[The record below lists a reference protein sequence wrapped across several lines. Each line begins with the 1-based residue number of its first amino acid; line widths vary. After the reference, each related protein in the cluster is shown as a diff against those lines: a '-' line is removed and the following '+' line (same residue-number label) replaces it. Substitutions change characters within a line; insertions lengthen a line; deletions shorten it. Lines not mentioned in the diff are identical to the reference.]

1 MDTIFVE
8 VFGGLEDPRVD
19 RTKKHL
25 LLDIIAIAI
34 CSVIS
39 GAESWEE
46 MEDFGHDQYAW
57 LSGFLN
63 LPNGIPSHDTI
74 SRVFGALNPVAF
86 QSACLD
92 WFKAIKEL
100 EPETVVALDG
110 KTLKGSA
117 RKQSGLK
124 GLHIV
129 NAWSC
134 ANGMSL
140 GQCKVDDKSN
150 EITAVPNLLK
160 QLALKGA
167 IVTLD
172 AMGCQKSITKD
183 IYETGAEYVIAVKK
197 NQGRLCEL
205 IEDTFSLNDQGEGT
219 LGVYAHEEVDAGHGR
234 IETRKIETVSA
245 AELGECLSK
254 DWSALNTL
262 IRVTSTRDIKD
273 VGQSVENRFYI
284 SSLSASDPK
293 KILSAIRSHWQVEN
307 CLHWSLDVTFSEDQS
322 RIHDDNAA
330 QNYSWMR
337 KFALGLLKNEKSFK
351 ASIRRK
357 QRKADR
363 STDYLSTVI
372 SRN

>member
-34 CSVIS
+34 CSVIA

-46 MEDFGHDQYAW
+46 MEDFARDQYAW
-57 LSGFLN
+57 LIGFLN

-74 SRVFGALNPVAF
+74 SRVFGALNPAEF
-86 QSACLD
+86 QKACME
-92 WFKAIKEL
+92 WFRSIKEL

-110 KTLKGSA
+110 KTLRGSA
-117 RKQSGLK
+117 RKRTGLK

-140 GQCKVDDKSN
+140 GQCKVDSKSN
-150 EITAVPNLLK
+150 EITAIPKLLK

-172 AMGCQKSITKD
+172 AMGCQKKITKD
-183 IYETGAEYVIAVKK
+183 IHEAGAEYVIAVKK
-197 NQGRLCEL
+197 NQGRLCEA
-205 IEDTFSLNDQGEGT
+205 IEDTFSLNEKGKGS

-234 IETRKIETVSA
+234 VETRKVETVSA
-245 AELGECLSK
+245 SELGEYLPSG
-254 DWSALNTL
+254 WFNLNTL
-262 IRVTSTRDIKD
+262 IRVTSKREVKSLE
-273 VGQSVENRFYI
+273 QSVEQRFYI
-284 SSLSASDPK
+284 SSLSASDPE
-293 KILSAIRSHWQVEN
+293 KILQSIRSHWQVEN
-307 CLHWSLDVTFSEDQS
+307 CLHWSLDVTFSEDS
-322 RIHDDNAA
+322 CRIHDDNTA

-357 QRKADR
+357 QRKVL
-363 STDYLSTVI
+363 SSSDYLGTVI
-372 SRN
+372 SSN